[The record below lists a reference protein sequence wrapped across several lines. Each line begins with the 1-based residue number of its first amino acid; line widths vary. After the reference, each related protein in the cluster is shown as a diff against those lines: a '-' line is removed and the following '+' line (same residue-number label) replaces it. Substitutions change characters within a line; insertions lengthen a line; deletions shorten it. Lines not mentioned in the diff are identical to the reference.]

1 MLVLKSVR
9 MEFYTVHYAPPPP
22 GQMIGVVTKSPKAL
36 ASVEMIDAQKTHPSR
51 GIRWRNRAKE
61 SLNRAIDLI

>member
-1 MLVLKSVR
+1 MIVVLVLKSVR
-9 MEFYTVHYAPPPP
+9 MEFYTLPPPP